1 MLMVTELLCA
11 LLASSLSPMLSIL
24 FIFLG
29 IREFSE
35 VGSIVPHALFAE
47 ESARIETAVQTHSLA
62 LARCSCDRRKEKN
75 DHTISD
81 LTMTKLLRCR
91 S

>member
-35 VGSIVPHALFAE
+35 VGSIVPHALYAE
-47 ESARIETAVQTHSLA
+47 ESARIKTAVQTHSLA
-62 LARCSCDRRKEKN
+62 RCSCDPIKEKN
-75 DHTISD
+75 DCTICD

>member
-35 VGSIVPHALFAE
+35 VGSIVPHALYAE
-47 ESARIETAVQTHSLA
+47 ESARIETAAQTVA
-62 LARCSCDRRKEKN
+62 LDRCSCDPIKEKN

-81 LTMTKLLRCR
+81 LTMTKLLRWR